1 MRLSGALQ
9 VRDAVSTSVIY
20 GCIDIGSNT
29 TRLLVA
35 DTSEQPL
42 NVLVAQRSFTRIGR
56 SLDGHGRIPAA
67 KIAET
72 AAVAGAQARLARETG
87 AGTVVAVATAAV
99 RDAVNRD
106 ELVAAVEHAARVQ
119 VTVLDTAEEAR
130 LSFVGAT
137 RTLPERALG
146 TIAVI
151 DVGGGSTEI
160 AVGAPDGTVEWSQ
173 SVRVGSGVLAD
184 AHLHSD
190 PPALSELDAAR
201 EHVNELFG
209 AVAPPGATVAVAVG
223 GTATSLH
230 RLVGA
235 ELSERTLAEAVQTLS
250 RSRIDEVA
258 RRFALDPERVRLLPA
273 GIIVLGAACGC
284 LGLPLRIARGGLRE
298 GVLLELMDASGSVEA

>member
-1 MRLSGALQ
+1 M
-9 VRDAVSTSVIY
+9 IY

-35 DTSEQPL
+35 DRSERPL
-42 NVLVAQRSFTRIGR
+42 NSLLAQRSFTRIGR
-56 SLDGHGRIPAA
+56 SLDQDGRIPDA

-72 AAVAGAQARLARETG
+72 AAVAGAQAALARETG

-106 ELVAAVEHAARVQ
+106 ELVAAVEHAAQMKLV
-119 VTVLDTAEEAR
+119 VLDSAEEAR

-137 RTLPERALG
+137 RTLPEAALG

-173 SVRVGSGVLAD
+173 SVRVGSGALAD
-184 AHLHSD
+184 AYLHSD
-190 PPALSELDAAR
+190 PPATAELDAAR
-201 EHVNELFG
+201 ERVNELFG
-209 AVAPPGATVAVAVG
+209 AIAPPAATMAVAVG

-230 RLVGA
+230 RLVGG
-235 ELSERTLAEAVQTLS
+235 ELNERTLAEGVQVLS
-250 RSRIDEVA
+250 RSPIDEVA
-258 RRFALDPERVRLLPA
+258 RRFQLDPERVRLLPA
-273 GIIVLGAACGC
+273 GIIVLGAVCGC

-298 GVLLELMDASGSVEA
+298 GVNLELMGASGPAEA